1 MLLNKAYRDKNG
13 APAGVKKNKKKNFM
27 LLGPQ
32 RRVKGP
38 GDGWDVVTQGNCA
51 RARDIFLLVKDQL
64 IAVCH
69 CDTRNTSK
77 DKGNIK

>member
-1 MLLNKAYRDKNG
+1 
-13 APAGVKKNKKKNFM
+13 M

-38 GDGWDVVTQGNCA
+38 GDGVGGVMADVVTQGNCA
-51 RARDIFLLVKDQL
+51 RAHDIFLLVKDQL

-77 DKGNIK
+77 RQRTKVI